1 MNKYIIELI
10 LLIISFC
17 IYFIWYSIYIT
28 SSKYDINS
36 VNNLELGLGVFGF
49 ICGLWLSSYL
59 QRTIFKDKV
68 DNTKYIW
75 FILVIGIISFT
86 LMGCAIIAN
95 IYNVK
100 GVENID
106 WIKYNQILFP
116 LYGGVILISEEAVNH
131 IINYLSIHTENNSE
145 SSPFSSFST
154 STENS

>member
-28 SSKYDINS
+28 GSNYDINS
-36 VNNLELGLGVFGF
+36 VNNIELILGLFGF

-59 QRTIFKDKV
+59 HRTIFKNEPIEKK
-68 DNTKYIW
+68 NIM
-75 FILVIGIISFT
+75 IIAVIGIIAIT

-95 IYNVK
+95 IH
-100 GVENID
+100 NIKSSTNIH

-116 LYGGVILISEEAVNH
+116 LYGGIILISEEAVNH
-131 IINYLSIHTENNSE
+131 IINYLSIQKENNTEYS
-145 SSPFSSFST
+145 FSSFST
-154 STENS
+154 STEDS